1 MSSPNLTQNSPNLDS
16 SSPNLRHEPVQREA
30 IDAEWR
36 IFRDAFKTALASLKA
51 KKEALVY
58 QQNISKAQVL
68 SNAINQ
74 AWKEI
79 I

>member
-1 MSSPNLTQNSPNLDS
+1 MSEPKP
-16 SSPNLRHEPVQREA
+16 HEPVQLEA

-36 IFRDAFKTALASLKA
+36 IFKDALKASFASIKA
-51 KKEALVY
+51 KKDALLY
-58 QQNISKAQVL
+58 QQNIAKAQVM

-79 I
+79 ML

>member
-1 MSSPNLTQNSPNLDS
+1 MN
-16 SSPNLRHEPVQREA
+16 HEPVQREA
-30 IDAEWR
+30 VDAEWR

-68 SNAINQ
+68 SNAINH
-74 AWKEI
+74 AWKEVM
-79 I
+79 

>member
-1 MSSPNLTQNSPNLDS
+1 MSDPKPHQ
-16 SSPNLRHEPVQREA
+16 PVQREA

-36 IFRDAFKTALASLKA
+36 IFKDALKASFASIKA
-51 KKEALVY
+51 KKDALLY
-58 QQNISKAQVL
+58 QQNIAKAQVM

-79 I
+79 ML

>member
-1 MSSPNLTQNSPNLDS
+1 MSDPAP
-16 SSPNLRHEPVQREA
+16 HEPVQREA

-36 IFRDAFKTALASLKA
+36 DFKCDLKTSFAEIKA
-51 KKEALVY
+51 KKEALIY
-58 QQNISKAQVL
+58 QQNIAKAQVM

-79 I
+79 ML